1 MGRYRQN
8 LQEEEQSEKFQ
19 KVTGLG
25 SNKSDLMLVSA
36 QVLEQYGNIEDNNT
50 LDYGVVDD
58 NFKSNEIVFVP
69 QLRR

>member
-1 MGRYRQN
+1 M
-8 LQEEEQSEKFQ
+8 QEEEQSEKFQ
-19 KVTGLG
+19 KVPGYG